1 MPLDYSSLFLG
12 LILALIYA
20 ELAGISPGGLI
31 VPGYFALYLN
41 QPWRPLT
48 TILVAF
54 LTLLVYKLA
63 SKYFILFGRRR
74 FVFMLLVGAIFG
86 QLWAAVLPHLFSE
99 PIGIRVIGWVVPG
112 ILASNLE
119 RQKILPTLAS
129 LVLVSILTFFLSRL
143 LFR

>member
-12 LILALIYA
+12 LVLALIYA

-41 QPWRPLT
+41 QPWRPLA
-48 TILVAF
+48 TIIVAF
-54 LTLLVYKLA
+54 IALFAYRLA

-74 FVFMLLVGAIFG
+74 FVFMLLVGAILG
-86 QLWAAVLPHLFSE
+86 QMWALALPHLFSE
-99 PIGIRVIGWVVPG
+99 PIGLRVIGWVVPG

-129 LVLVSILTFFLSRL
+129 LILVSVLTFFLSRL
-143 LFR
+143 LF